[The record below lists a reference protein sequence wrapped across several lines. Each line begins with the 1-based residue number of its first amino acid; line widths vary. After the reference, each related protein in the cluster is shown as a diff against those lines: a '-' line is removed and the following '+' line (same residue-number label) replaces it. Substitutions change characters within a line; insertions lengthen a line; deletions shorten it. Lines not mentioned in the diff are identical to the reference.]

1 MQRVPQ
7 CQPLGSQ
14 TDEEG
19 GDEERDLIR
28 QLPLDFDIGA
38 RLYHHM
44 MNNAI
49 RMIYPRLGS
58 SRLSDR
64 IVSELERRIMSG
76 ELRPNERLPTETELA
91 EILGVSRTSVRDAIR
106 TLAARGL
113 VQVRQ
118 GHGMVVAEP
127 TDTAFGEALVVL
139 LMRSE
144 MTMGD
149 VMAARAAI
157 EAELGRL
164 AARRATPPDWDRLE
178 ERVAGFRE
186 AVAGEDWERAEDEH
200 LGFHLA
206 LLKAINLPA
215 LEILLKPMH
224 QIILLSAVPPTI
236 DDQDLWDVEAHPPIV
251 AALRRRDET
260 ATYAAL
266 QHHFRFLADERY
278 AALQQTL
285 VRDAQT
291 VHDALASLR
300 EGQRTKRPAE
310 EAVALG
316 EHGGSTKQ
324 QRGGHS

>member
-1 MQRVPQ
+1 
-7 CQPLGSQ
+7 
-14 TDEEG
+14 
-19 GDEERDLIR
+19 
-28 QLPLDFDIGA
+28 
-38 RLYHHM
+38 

-49 RMIYPRLGS
+49 RMIYPELGS
-58 SRLSDR
+58 SKLSDQ
-64 IVSELERRIMSG
+64 IVNELERRIMSR
-76 ELRPNERLPTETELA
+76 ELRPNERLPTENEFAEL
-91 EILGVSRTSVRDAIR
+91 LGVSRTSVRDAMR

-113 VQVRQ
+113 VRVRQ

-127 TDTAFGEALVVL
+127 SDTTFGEALVVL

-157 EAELGRL
+157 ETELGRL
-164 AARRATPPDWDRLE
+164 AARRATPADWDRLD
-178 ERVAGFRE
+178 ERVAEFRA
-186 AVAGEDWERAEDEH
+186 AVASNDWERAEDEH

-236 DDQDLWDVEAHPPIV
+236 DDKELWDVEAHPPIV

-260 ATYAAL
+260 DTYRTL
-266 QHHFRFLADERY
+266 QHHFRFLSDERY
-278 AALQQTL
+278 AALRRTF

-291 VHDALASLR
+291 VHDVLASLR
-300 EGQRTKRPAE
+300 EGQRTKRLTGLTTDLRE
-310 EAVALG
+310 G
-316 EHGGSTKQ
+316 
-324 QRGGHS
+324 